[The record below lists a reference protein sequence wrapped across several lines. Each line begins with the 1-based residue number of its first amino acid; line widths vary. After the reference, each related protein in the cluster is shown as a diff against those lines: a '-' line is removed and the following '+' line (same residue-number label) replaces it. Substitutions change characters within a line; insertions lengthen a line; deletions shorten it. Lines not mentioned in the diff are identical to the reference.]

1 MKRRDIIQGLGALAA
16 GAAAPRLVRPA
27 NAQAPRDT
35 ITIAQAAD
43 AQTLDPARHTHFP
56 SANILFH
63 VFDGLVSIDS
73 DGRFRPALAESWS
86 NPSPTI
92 WQFRLRRGVRFHNGE
107 EFNAEAVKFSLDRAR
122 NPELR
127 SPMLARVRHIVSVDV
142 VDSHTV
148 NLVTA
153 APFPTML
160 FSVMEASFS
169 SLIMPPRYTRDTAP
183 EVLARAP
190 VGTGPYRFVEWRR
203 DDRVV
208 LEANPDYWGGAP
220 RIRRVIWR
228 PISETRT
235 RIAELRSGGVD
246 IAGDIPPEEI
256 PGLNRAPTKVV
267 DVASEALYFFGF
279 ETLRTSPLQDRRVRQ
294 AMHYAIDVDAI
305 QRTIMGGYG
314 QRIAVTLPRTAFGY
328 PQDMQ
333 PYPYDPARAR
343 ALLAEAGH
351 PNGFTIPLTAR
362 QGRYLKDREVM
373 EACFGFL
380 ARVGVRVEARY
391 LEQSVWAQVSER
403 RGREG
408 LIFGGWS
415 GMDAD
420 LVWHPLLYTG
430 QFQSYYSNPQLDAL
444 LDRGRSTVDQAER
457 LRVYRQAAEIIKDD
471 APLLALFQ
479 PPLIY
484 GLNAR
489 LDWRPRAD
497 TMIDL
502 RGASFT

>member
-1 MKRRDIIQGLGALAA
+1 MKRREIIKWLGAAVA
-16 GAAAPRLVRPA
+16 GAKGAQLSAPVF
-27 NAQAPRDT
+27 AQAPRDT
-35 ITIAQAAD
+35 ITIAQASD
-43 AQTLDPARHTHFP
+43 AQTMDPGRHTHFP
-56 SANILFH
+56 TANVLFH
-63 VFDGLVSIDS
+63 IFDALVTVDE
-73 DGRFRPALAESWS
+73 DGRFQPALAESWS
-86 NPSPTI
+86 NPNPLT
-92 WQFRLRRGVRFHNGE
+92 WQFKLRRGVRFHNGE
-107 EFNAEAVKFSLDRAR
+107 EFNADAVKFSFDRVLNR
-122 NPELR
+122 EFR
-127 SPMLARVRHIVSVDV
+127 SPMLARISHIRSVDV
-142 VDSHTV
+142 VDPFTV
-148 NLVTA
+148 NFTTA

-160 FSVMEASFS
+160 FSVVEASFAA
-169 SLIMPPRYTRDTAP
+169 LIMPPRYARETAP
-183 EVLARAP
+183 EVLARQP

-220 RIRRVIWR
+220 RIRRAVWR

-246 IAGDIPPEEI
+246 LAGDIPPEEVA
-256 PGLNRAPTKVV
+256 GLNRAPTKVV
-267 DVASEALYFFGF
+267 DVASDALFFFAF
-279 ETLRTSPLQDRRVRQ
+279 ETLRPSPLQDRRVRQ

-305 QRTIMGGYG
+305 QRAIMGGYG
-314 QRIAVTLPRTAFGY
+314 RRIAVTLPRTAFGY

-351 PNGFTIPLTAR
+351 ANGFALPLTAR

-373 EACFGFL
+373 EACFGYL
-380 ARVGVRVEARY
+380 SRVGIRVEARY

-420 LVWHPLLYTG
+420 LVWYPLLYTG

-444 LDRGRSTVDQAER
+444 LDRGRSSVDQDER
-457 LRVYRQAAEIIKDD
+457 LRIYRQAAEIIKDD
-471 APLLALFQ
+471 APLLPLFQ

-489 LDWRPRAD
+489 LNWRPRTD
-497 TMIDL
+497 TMINL
-502 RGASFT
+502 RSAAFA